1 MARSISLECVRTVLI
16 LLHPFSPFITEELWS
31 YFRNKDSS
39 DIIISEWKK
48 TGGCENMVAEK
59 NMGILKDIIIAIRSV
74 RSRMNVAPSKY
85 SDLVIQCKDNEQVFL
100 NNHIDLLKSLGRIDE
115 VSMGSAID
123 KPTQSATIISGGM
136 ELYIP
141 LGGLVNLEE
150 EKTRMEK
157 RIIDINRLL
166 SSIDSKLSNENF
178 LKRAPESVVE
188 RERSNK
194 EKLNEE
200 FKKITKNM
208 EMIQ

>member
-1 MARSISLECVRTVLI
+1 
-16 LLHPFSPFITEELWS
+16 
-31 YFRNKDSS
+31 
-39 DIIISEWKK
+39 
-48 TGGCENMVAEK
+48 
-59 NMGILKDIIIAIRSV
+59 
-74 RSRMNVAPSKY
+74 
-85 SDLVIQCKDNEQVFL
+85 
-100 NNHIDLLKSLGRIDE
+100 
-115 VSMGSAID
+115 MGSDID

-178 LKRAPESVVE
+178 LKRAPDSVVE

-200 FKKITKNM
+200 LKKITKNM
-208 EMIQ
+208 EMIQWK